1 MLEKQLN
8 FRNMKIIKYKL
19 KDDNEIKRCPDGII
33 NGGYWHNP
41 DDNSLIGFAEDN
53 SVPQIATVLTTEE
66 LEQRQVN
73 IHLKYPMTK
82 ESFEK
87 DGDWEPNDDKQH
99 TFKKSEIEQTPGEVI
114 AIIQNWVNEHI

>member
-1 MLEKQLN
+1 
-8 FRNMKIIKYKL
+8 MKIVKYKL
-19 KDDNEIKRCPDGII
+19 KEEDGIKGCPDDIS
-33 NGGYWHNP
+33 NGGWWHNP

-73 IHLKYPMTK
+73 IHLKYPMMK
-82 ESFEK
+82 DKFEK
-87 DGDWEPNDDKQH
+87 DGDWEPNDGKQH

-114 AIIQNWVNEHI
+114 KLIQDWTVEHI